1 VCPRIIAD
9 EFCVKTDEVSAMVRD
24 ARGAQDALKI
34 TSSFGDR
41 IEAEPTSRDALS
53 EPFDPASLVGRA
65 DVLLARRPFS
75 A

>member
-1 VCPRIIAD
+1 
-9 EFCVKTDEVSAMVRD
+9 MVRD